1 MVKVSDI
8 QKVRGRILVRL
19 DDGSEYMILKSMLR
33 DRPLEVNQPLDPAE
47 FSHWVASRQYQSALE
62 KSIALLAVRARSGG
76 EIRQSLRRIGYAP
89 ETVSRVMEKLEQEHL
104 LDDQD
109 FADAWTRSRASRRYG
124 PRRIALELRQKGISE
139 EDAAAAL
146 EAIPE
151 EDLRENALSMARK
164 ALLRAK
170 PGEDP
175 RRTRQRIIE
184 SLIRRGYSF
193 EDARIACDEVLGDQS
208 LFL

>member
-8 QKVRGRILVRL
+8 QKIRGRILVRL

-33 DRPLEVNQPLDPAE
+33 DRPLEVNQALDPAE

-89 ETVSRVMEKLEQEHL
+89 ETVARVMEKLEQERL

-109 FADAWTRSRASRRYG
+109 FADAWTRSRASRHYG
-124 PRRIALELRQKGISE
+124 PRRIAMELRQKGISE

-151 EDLRENALSMARK
+151 EDLRENALSLARK

-175 RRTRQRIIE
+175 RRTRQRITE

-193 EDARIACDEVLGDQS
+193 EDARAACNEVLGDQ
-208 LFL
+208 